1 MNLTDVNWD
10 AARFAFDLTQTL
22 FMVGVAIYVWWTNRS
37 RATKKSIE
45 EVDEHIE
52 KVATAFNARANA
64 LERRV
69 DGVEKDLSH
78 LPSHDELGALHE
90 KVNGVANTMNQVQG
104 ELRGIN
110 TTLNLINEFL
120 INKRER

>member
-10 AARFAFDLTQTL
+10 AARFAFDLAQTL
-22 FMVGVAIYVWWTNRS
+22 FMAGVAIYVWWTNRS

-45 EVDEHIE
+45 EVDQHIE
-52 KVATAFNARANA
+52 KVATAFTTRANA

>member
-1 MNLTDVNWD
+1 MNLNDVNWD
-10 AARFAFDLTQTL
+10 ATRLGFDLAQTL
-22 FMVGVAIYVWWTNRS
+22 FMAGVAIYVWWTNRT
-37 RATKKSIE
+37 RATKESIK
-45 EVDEHIE
+45 EVDE
-52 KVATAFNARANA
+52 RASA

-69 DGVEKDLSH
+69 DGIEKDLSH
-78 LPSHDELGALHE
+78 LPGHDELAVLHE
-90 KVNGVANTMNQVQG
+90 KVNGVANTMSQVQG